1 MADRLFGADVSM
13 LGNALEGS
21 SRAQT
26 AIANNLANVNT
37 PNFARSE
44 VSFKEA
50 LAKSM
55 GTESDPSQLPLT
67 VDNPMH
73 FAVGGA
79 APPVPFQPDVTVDRT
94 TQMRAD
100 HSNVDPDEEM
110 AKLTENS
117 IYSGAIAQYL
127 QADYSRLREAIQER
141 F

>member
-1 MADRLFGADVSM
+1 MADPLFGADVSM
-13 LGNALEGS
+13 LGNALDGT

-26 AIANNLANVNT
+26 AIANNLANATT
-37 PNFARSE
+37 PGYRRTE

-55 GTESDPSQLPLT
+55 GTDSDPSQLPLT
-67 VDNPMH
+67 VDSPMH
-73 FAVGGA
+73 IAAGGA
-79 APPVPFQPDVTVDRT
+79 APPVPFQPDVIVDST

-127 QADYSRLREAIQER
+127 QADFTRLREAIQER

>member
-1 MADRLFGADVSM
+1 MADPLFGADVSM
-13 LGNALEGS
+13 LGNALDGT

-26 AIANNLANVNT
+26 AIANNLANANT
-37 PNFARSE
+37 PGYQRTE

-55 GTESDPSQLPLT
+55 GVEPDPSQLPLT
-67 VDNPMH
+67 VDDPMH
-73 FAVGGA
+73 IAVGGA
-79 APPVPFQPDVTVDRT
+79 APPVPFQPDAVVDRT

-100 HSNVDPDEEM
+100 RSNVDPDEEM

-127 QADYSRLREAIQER
+127 QADFSRLREAIQER